1 MLKVYLIFYGGRDF
15 IFYFCV
21 VDLKLKYDI

>member
-1 MLKVYLIFYGGRDF
+1 MLKVFLIFYGGRDF